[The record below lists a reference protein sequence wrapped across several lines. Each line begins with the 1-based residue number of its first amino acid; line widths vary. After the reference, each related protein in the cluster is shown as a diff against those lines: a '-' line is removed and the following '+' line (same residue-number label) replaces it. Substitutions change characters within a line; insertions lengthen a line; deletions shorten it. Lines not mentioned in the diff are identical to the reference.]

1 MKRSAHLI
9 RKAGNG
15 EKDFRNRGKGGSG
28 QDEHNV
34 AEWILFNSVD
44 SVYSVISASSVV
56 KNNFAA

>member
-1 MKRSAHLI
+1 MKRPSHLI
-9 RKAGNG
+9 RKAGI
-15 EKDFRNRGKGGSG
+15 EERDVRDRRKGGSG

-34 AEWILFNSVD
+34 SEWILFNSVD